1 MYDILVPMLLA
12 FVSHPLSPGDRP
24 AFLFPVGCTIGRS
37 CLIQKLVDHDP
48 GPARRDF
55 RCGTLTTDGHD
66 GTDIRLR
73 TMADMR
79 AGYVVV
85 AAAAGR
91 VLRTRDGEPD
101 ISVDERPSLDGKDA
115 GNAVVIDHGD
125 GWETQYSHLR
135 RGSVGVRPGQAVA
148 AGQAIGLIGLSGN
161 TEFPHLHFSVRHRGA
176 TIDPFAAGGPTADCD
191 AQPGPG
197 GLWAPATT
205 FMLTYRPTAVIAAGL
220 ASDVPPA
227 AVVRRDPAPTLRNAH
242 SPLILWVDALGIQPG
257 DRQEFSIAGPDGNI
271 LHSQSSPVATGGLSW
286 FAYSGKRA
294 PAPGWPKGRY
304 VGRYKVQ
311 RGSATI
317 VSTEIS
323 ANLY

>member
-24 AFLFPVGCTIGRS
+24 AFLFPVDCTIGRS

-48 GPARRDF
+48 GPVRRDF

-73 TMADMR
+73 TMTDMR
-79 AGYVVV
+79 SGYAVV

-101 ISVDERPSLDGKDA
+101 ISIDERPGLDGKDA

-135 RGSVGVRPGQAVA
+135 RGSVGVHPGQAVA
-148 AGQAIGLIGLSGN
+148 AGQAIGLVGLSGN
-161 TEFPHLHFSVRHRGA
+161 TEFPHLHFSIRHRGA
-176 TIDPFAAGGPTADCD
+176 TIDPFA
-191 AQPGPG
+191 PG
-197 GLWAPATT
+197 GATAPCDTRPGLDSLWASATS
-205 FMLTYRPTAVIAAGL
+205 FLPGYAPTAVITAGL

-227 AVVRRDPAPTLRNAH
+227 AVVRRDPPPALRSAQA
-242 SPLILWVDALGIQPG
+242 PLILWVDALGIQPG
-257 DRQEFSIAGPDGNI
+257 DKQEFSIVGPGGNI
-271 LHSQSSPVATGGLSW
+271 LHSQSSRVATGGLSW

-304 VGRYKVQ
+304 VGRYKVE
-311 RGSATI
+311 RGTEIIA
-317 VSTEIS
+317 STEIE
-323 ANLY
+323 AILH